1 MEEKKSGERMNTKAP
16 RVVIKK
22 LSDLAKQFLKS
33 DIVIRFCKKHPTTFH
48 FLVKRLSLKS
58 FIGLPFTILIISIFF
73 NLLLLFNFTSQTINS
88 KEMVAV
94 DNFIAL
100 SLFNLR
106 SAFLANVLY
115 YFSQVCNSLVVGI
128 LGAVLAIYFF
138 SQSKPYFA
146 MGIIIT
152 LLGSGISIFLGKGI
166 FEVSRPDQY
175 AFYQENRF
183 SFPSGHSTIAVAF
196 YGLLFYFFVRNATSF
211 KKWSLIIS
219 LAIAFFILI
228 GFSRLYLCVHYFSDV
243 VAGYLL
249 GFLWLLM
256 SISIIEW
263 LENKIKKTYKR

>member
-100 SLFNLR
+100 SLFNIR
-106 SAFLANVLY
+106 SVFLANFLY
-115 YFSQVCNSLVVGI
+115 Y
-128 LGAVLAIYFF
+128 
-138 SQSKPYFA
+138 
-146 MGIIIT
+146 
-152 LLGSGISIFLGKGI
+152 
-166 FEVSRPDQY
+166 
-175 AFYQENRF
+175 
-183 SFPSGHSTIAVAF
+183 
-196 YGLLFYFFVRNATSF
+196 
-211 KKWSLIIS
+211 
-219 LAIAFFILI
+219 
-228 GFSRLYLCVHYFSDV
+228 
-243 VAGYLL
+243 
-249 GFLWLLM
+249 
-256 SISIIEW
+256 
-263 LENKIKKTYKR
+263 